1 MITMTDWRVRVP
13 DSDARLGYETET
25 GVARLAIQLDGNYDG
40 WEFKLDTRREYNDLN
55 VFDFVHDGD
64 VIYFDITDA
73 LGLAAGRYMCQIR
86 GESEGKRQLSN
97 VFCLYVGEAVGAVEV
112 LENVPVAELYQL
124 EQRLTALKIAS
135 ETAAT
140 RAVNAAVNP
149 PKLSETQT
157 WLVWDPEA
165 NRYDDTGIYSGGE
178 APNIDPVTHNWVI
191 GGVDTGITA
200 EGKSFNGTFK
210 IGEDGHLY
218 LIETD

>member
-1 MITMTDWRVRVP
+1 MADFNLSVVDNVITLDSRP
-13 DSDARLGYETET
+13 DVVTSGSVNIYKAEFAFDDSWNAYTC
-25 GVARLAIQLDGNYDG
+25 LACFACGPEL
-40 WEFKLDTRREYNDLN
+40 REA
-55 VFDFVHDGD
+55 V
-64 VIYFDITDA
+64 ITD
-73 LGLAAGRYMCQIR
+73 
-86 GESEGKRQLSN
+86 GKCI
-97 VFCLYVGEAVGAVEV
+97 VPWEV
-112 LENVPVAELYQL
+112 LRANGYLRIGVYGINGELRRPTIWTRESVYITPGAEPGEESNPPSPTIF
-124 EQRLTALKIAS
+124 EQMVQATADNRQ
-135 ETAAT
+135 AAEEAAA

>member
-73 LGLAAGRYMCQIR
+73 LGLAAGRYMCQVR

-112 LENVPVAELYQL
+112 LEIVPVAELYQL
-124 EQRLTALKIAS
+124 EQRLTALKTAS

-140 RAVNAAVNP
+140 LAVNAAVNP
-149 PKLSETQT
+149 PKLSENQT
-157 WLVWDPEA
+157 WLVWDVDA
-165 NRYDDTGIYSGGE
+165 DAYRDTGIS
-178 APNIDPVTHNWVI
+178 AD
-191 GGVDTGITA
+191 
-200 EGKSFNGTFK
+200 GKSFNGTFR
-210 IGEDGHLY
+210 IEEDGHLY
-218 LIETD
+218 LIETDSQITVNLQR